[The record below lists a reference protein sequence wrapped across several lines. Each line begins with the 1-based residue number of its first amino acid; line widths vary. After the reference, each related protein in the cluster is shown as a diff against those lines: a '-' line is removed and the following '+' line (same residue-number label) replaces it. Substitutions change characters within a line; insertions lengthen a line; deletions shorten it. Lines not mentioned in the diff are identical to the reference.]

1 MQENIDELIKYYFDQ
16 KDILELKS
24 NKKEK
29 IGNTYLNFFTRRKT
43 TEKKPDFNFGILFI
57 IEIFMI
63 ILSFIMGNFYIAI
76 FVILICIITLIVLSV
91 LHRKSIKKWE
101 LVNKEYLEKVQC
113 NEYLLKD
120 IAENVNKILLSKKQ
134 YEPYFKIVQNK
145 ILSGEILTFD
155 EAKLFLM
162 NNIKNKV
169 NLFQDY
175 WVCDYCE
182 SYNNNNSNRCVYCGA
197 SKKK

>member
-1 MQENIDELIKYYFDQ
+1 MQENIDELIKYYFNQ
-16 KDILELKS
+16 KDILELKN

-57 IEIFMI
+57 VEIFMI
-63 ILSFIMGNFYIAI
+63 ILSFIKGDFYIAI
-76 FVILICIITLIVLSV
+76 FVIITCIITLIVLSV

-101 LVNKEYLEKVQC
+101 LVNKEYLEKVQR
-113 NEYLLKD
+113 NEYVLKEITENLNKTLL
-120 IAENVNKILLSKKQ
+120 NNQ

-155 EAKLFLM
+155 EAKLYLM
-162 NNIKNKV
+162 NNIKNQV
-169 NLFQDY
+169 NLVQDY
-175 WVCDYCE
+175 WVCGYCK
-182 SYNNNNSNRCVYCGA
+182 SYNNNNSIKCICCGA
-197 SKKK
+197 SKKW